1 MGFPGGSDDK
11 ESTCKVGDLSLIP
24 VLGRSSGGGHGYP
37 LQYPCLENPVDR
49 GAWRI
54 QSTTERLST
63 AQQTRVSP
71 PSWTSL
77 PPSPTR
83 PLWIVTERQ
92 SELPASG
99 SQFPLAI
106 CLTYNNAYA
115 SVLLPQLVPPSPSPL
130 CPQVSCCLRLHCC
143 PADRLISTIFLDST

>member
-1 MGFPGGSDDK
+1 MATHS
-11 ESTCKVGDLSLIP
+11 STL
-24 VLGRSSGGGHGYP
+24 
-37 LQYPCLENPVDR
+37 
-49 GAWRI
+49 AWRI
-54 QSTTERLST
+54 PWTEEPGGYSPRLSDS
-63 AQQTRVSP
+63 AQRSRHVCLLP
-71 PSWTSL
+71 PGPPSL